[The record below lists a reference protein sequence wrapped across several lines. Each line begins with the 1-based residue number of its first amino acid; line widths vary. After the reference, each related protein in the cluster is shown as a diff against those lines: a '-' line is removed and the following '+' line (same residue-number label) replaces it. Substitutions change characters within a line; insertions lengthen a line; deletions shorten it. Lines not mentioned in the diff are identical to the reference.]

1 MNIIMIC
8 GLCVTAAVLCKVVEK
23 NTKEIA
29 VVISIAAMAV
39 VMLAV
44 VAEISDITKV
54 IDDLFVK
61 AQIPSQ
67 YAEVLF
73 KSAGIC
79 YVTQIGEDCCKDCG
93 ENNLACAVEIAGKIT
108 ILSLSVP
115 IIKAL
120 VTVIEELL
128 K

>member
-73 KSAGIC
+73 KSAGI
-79 YVTQIGEDCCKDCG
+79 
-93 ENNLACAVEIAGKIT
+93 
-108 ILSLSVP
+108 
-115 IIKAL
+115 
-120 VTVIEELL
+120 
-128 K
+128 